1 MNDQAENRKKL
12 IALLDAASDAV
23 METSD
28 QDILAEAKLRHENPA
43 ARAEHLRKAITD
55 RIASA
60 KRQRL
65 ANARAAIDGA
75 NEDSSTISSFAM
87 QGRRSIAQMQARIA
101 ELVKLFPPED
111 SRLTLAFRNGEDMTE
126 DDTASLLE
134 DLEEL
139 ARMKGKGS

>member
-1 MNDQAENRKKL
+1 MNNPAENRKKL

-43 ARAEHLRKAITD
+43 ARAAHLRKAITD
-55 RIASA
+55 GIAGA

-75 NEDSSTISSFAM
+75 NEDSAAVNRFAM

-139 ARMKGKGS
+139 ARMKNKGS

>member
-1 MNDQAENRKKL
+1 MNDPAENRKKL

-43 ARAEHLRKAITD
+43 ARAAHLRKAITD
-55 RIASA
+55 RIVSA

-75 NEDSSTISSFAM
+75 NEDSATISSFAL

-101 ELVKLFPPED
+101 ELLKLFPPAD
-111 SRLTLAFRNGEDMTE
+111 SRLTLAFRNGEEMTE
-126 DDTASLLE
+126 EDTASLLE
-134 DLEEL
+134 DLEAL
-139 ARMKGKGS
+139 ARVKSKGS